1 MERRILDRILMDAGN
16 AADRGD
22 LSGALALIGLLL
34 EPGKGPGPA
43 QFCLLSRLVAIELGV
58 RDGTISLEQYDRA
71 VIRIAGHI
79 VGVLDSAA

>member
-1 MERRILDRILMDAGN
+1 MEVSN

-22 LSGALALIGLLL
+22 LSGSLALIGLLL
-34 EPGKGPGPA
+34 EPGNGPGPA
-43 QFCLLSRLVAIELGV
+43 QFCLLSRLLAIELGV